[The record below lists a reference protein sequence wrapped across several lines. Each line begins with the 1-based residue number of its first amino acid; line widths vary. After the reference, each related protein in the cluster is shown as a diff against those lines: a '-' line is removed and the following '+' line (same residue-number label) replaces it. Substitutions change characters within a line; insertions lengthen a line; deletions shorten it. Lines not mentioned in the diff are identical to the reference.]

1 MEILDD
7 GEDDKSRSTDEVAA
21 AATTAANNQDVVDG
35 PIKHKSVFKLAV
47 LDVVANFC
55 VTLGFS
61 VIGSGV
67 RAIDH
72 FSPPQRSRTTLDVSS
87 DL

>member
-1 MEILDD
+1 MEIFE
-7 GEDDKSRSTDEVAA
+7 EDDKVPNTEQVADST
-21 AATTAANNQDVVDG
+21 TTTTHQDGIDG

-72 FSPPQRSRTTLDVSS
+72 FCRLPCSRTTLDVSS

>member
-7 GEDDKSRSTDEVAA
+7 GEDDKPRSTDEVAA
-21 AATTAANNQDVVDG
+21 TTASNQDVVDG

-67 RAIDH
+67 RSIDH
-72 FSPPQRSRTTLDVSS
+72 FSLP
-87 DL
+87 